1 MTTIAYKDG
10 VLAADRAITGGGH
23 VGTARKVWK
32 RKSDG
37 ALVGGC
43 GTVSVLQKWAQWF
56 LDGERGNSPGLGTDE
71 DSSSQ
76 MLVVRPNGKVEAHDR
91 YGRAMYE
98 APYYALGSGCDYAM
112 GAMAF
117 GASARQAVAAA
128 TKHDHGTG
136 YGIQY
141 VTLD

>member
-10 VLAADRAITGGGH
+10 VMAADRAISGNGH
-23 VGTARKVWK
+23 VGTARKVHR

-43 GTVSVLQKWAQWF
+43 GDVATIQRWFEWF
-56 LDGERGNSPGLGTDE
+56 LAGERGAAPNLGTDDE
-71 DSSSQ
+71 SAS
-76 MLVVRPNGKVEAHDR
+76 MILVVRTTGKVEEYGR
-91 YGRAMYE
+91 YGKCLYE
-98 APYYALGSGCDYAM
+98 APYYALGSGADYAL

-128 TKHDHGTG
+128 TKHDHHTG

-141 VTLD
+141 VQLA